1 MAIPDYQTLMLPLL
15 EWLSDGKP
23 HTARQTYEH
32 LSQLFNLTQNEIN
45 ELLPCGN
52 QPIIENRIGWAKTY
66 CFTNS

>member
-1 MAIPDYQTLMLPLL
+1 MAIPYYQTLMLPLL

-45 ELLPCGN
+45 E
-52 QPIIENRIGWAKTY
+52 
-66 CFTNS
+66 